1 MEPQSV
7 KLCPCNNSGCPE
19 VFKIGGNIKIT
30 DDFGGEVTMTIEEA
44 MLIQNALDQMGISSN
59 FP

>member
-1 MEPQSV
+1 MNPESV

-19 VFKIGGNIKIT
+19 IFKIGDNIKIT

-44 MLIQNALDQMGISSN
+44 MLIQNALDELGISSN